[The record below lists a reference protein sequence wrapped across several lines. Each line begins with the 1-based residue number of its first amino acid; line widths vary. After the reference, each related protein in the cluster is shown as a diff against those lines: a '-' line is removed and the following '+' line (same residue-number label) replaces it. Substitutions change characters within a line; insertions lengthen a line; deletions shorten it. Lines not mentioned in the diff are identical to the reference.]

1 MGLRRKTKK
10 LFKMKSYLRFLSR
23 NKLHTAIE
31 VVGLSV
37 SLAFVIIIGCH
48 AWNMYTLTWNIPDHD
63 KIYALN
69 GTSAG
74 MASMELYNHINKI
87 PEVQE
92 HVIYNYND
100 IYVEGSEGMFADKI
114 ILAGE
119 GFFEMFPRIIK
130 AGNIGRLKDDGT
142 VVITT
147 SMADRLFGGPEE
159 AIGQPIT
166 LNKFGSREDPS
177 YYNTLQISAVIENFD
192 NSIFMSAGLVINHEA
207 GVRCTAPSYSP
218 QLFVKTDGFI
228 SRKELSDKVRQIID
242 EHCTE
247 DPHWNPEYMY
257 ADPLDDI
264 IMHESHYGMMHSG
277 TILMIILSAIAIV
290 LLLSAVFNYIN
301 LTFAQTAKR
310 SNEIATMRL
319 VGAQKGEILRQ
330 HLMESLVM
338 TTICTIIAL
347 LLIITVTPMVNGI
360 ITGMIQGPTEIPS
373 IGLTWR
379 SIPVIVVIAMVT
391 GLVSGIVP
399 AGLAISFSPIEV
411 TKGSFRKMRKMIFS
425 RIFIGINTVIAV
437 ILMVFSITLE
447 MTDMKFRNTPTS
459 WNSENILFMSRSTY
473 GNMRDDAIFVERLKA
488 LPFVKTIGM
497 CDGGIARNHVM
508 TQKDLQ
514 GNGLMMSVCT
524 VDTTTFRMM
533 GLDQTHAFNVPLEG
547 SVWYSESLV
556 ERLGANLDEL
566 MAADP
571 SAIVPGFRDCHSG
584 GVVKDFVCCDPSRFY
599 EIPYQILKVESH
611 PYGYFYAIETTG
623 PHDEARA
630 AIEEE
635 LKKYCNET
643 TGYYE
648 SREYF
653 GYAEDFI
660 KESLAGMRIMVI
672 IATAF
677 LVIALVISILGLF
690 AMSSYFAEE
699 NTKGIAIHKV
709 FGGTVKSET
718 VRNIRKYM
726 RIIVIANTIGL
737 PLGSIITRLMLQG
750 LPRVNMLWP
759 ILLSCIASVT
769 LSLASVLWQTLR
781 AARTNPAE
789 ALKKE

>member
-1 MGLRRKTKK
+1 
-10 LFKMKSYLRFLSR
+10 MKSYLRFLSR
-23 NKLHTAIE
+23 NKLYTAIE

-37 SLAFVIIIGCH
+37 SLAFVMIIGCH
-48 AWNMYTLTWNIPDHD
+48 AWNMYTLTWSIPDHD

-69 GTSAG
+69 GTSKG
-74 MASMELYNHINKI
+74 MASMELYNHIDKI

-100 IYVEGSEGMFADKI
+100 IYVEGAEGLFADKV

-119 GFFEMFPRIIK
+119 GFFDMFPRIIK
-130 AGNIGRLKDDGT
+130 AGNISKLKDDGT

-147 SMADRLFGGPEE
+147 NMAERLFGGEEE

-177 YYNTLQISAVIENFD
+177 YSNTLQVAAVVEDFD

-207 GVRCTAPSYSP
+207 GARYVAPSVSP
-218 QLFVKTDGFI
+218 QLFVKTDDLI
-228 SRKELSDKVRQIID
+228 SREDISDKVRQIID

-247 DPHWNPEYMY
+247 DPHWNPEYTY
-257 ADPLDDI
+257 ADPLDDL
-264 IMHESHYGMMHSG
+264 IMHERHYGLMHSG
-277 TILMIILSAIAIV
+277 STLMIILSAIAII

-301 LTFAQTAKR
+301 LTFAQTSKR

-319 VGAQKGEILRQ
+319 VGARKSEILRQ
-330 HLMESLVM
+330 HMMESMLM
-338 TTICTIIAL
+338 TSICTIIAL
-347 LLIITVTPMVNGI
+347 TLIIAVTPIVNSI
-360 ITGMIQGPTEIPS
+360 ITGMIQGPTEVPS

-379 SIPVIVVIAMVT
+379 SVPVIVVIAMVT

-399 AGLAISFSPIEV
+399 AGLAMSFSPIEV
-411 TKGSFRKMRKMIFS
+411 TKGRFKKMRKMIFS

-447 MTDMKFRNTPTS
+447 MTHMKFRNTPTS

-473 GNMRDDAIFVERLKA
+473 GNMRDDAVFVERLKA

-533 GLDQTHAFNVPLEG
+533 GLSQTYTFNVPLEG

-556 ERLGANLDEL
+556 ERLSADSDEL
-566 MAADP
+566 MDADP
-571 SAIVPGFRDCHSG
+571 SVIVPGFRDCHSG

-660 KESLAGMRIMVI
+660 KESLSGLRIMI
-672 IATAF
+672 IFANVF

-709 FGGTVKSET
+709 FGGTVQSET
-718 VRNIRKYM
+718 IRNVRKYM
-726 RIIVIANTIGL
+726 RIIVCANIIGL
-737 PLGSIITRLMLQG
+737 PLGCIVSKLMLQG
-750 LPRVNMLWP
+750 LPGVNMLWP
-759 ILLSCIASVT
+759 IMLACIASVT

>member
-1 MGLRRKTKK
+1 
-10 LFKMKSYLRFLSR
+10 MKSYLRFLSR
-23 NKLHTAIE
+23 NKLYTAIE

-48 AWNMYTLTWNIPDHD
+48 IWNMYTLTWNIPDHD

-69 GTSAG
+69 GTSTG
-74 MASMELYNHINKI
+74 MASMELYNHIDKI

-92 HVIYNYND
+92 NVIYNYID
-100 IYVEGSEGMFADKI
+100 IYVEDDKGMFAENI

-119 GFFEMFPRIIK
+119 GFFEMFPRKSK
-130 AGNIGRLKDDGT
+130 AGNIGRLHDDGT
-142 VVITT
+142 VVITM
-147 SMADRLFGGPEE
+147 SMAERLFGGPEE
-159 AIGQPIT
+159 AVGQPIT
-166 LNKFGSREDPS
+166 LNKFGSKEDPS
-177 YYNTLQISAVIENFD
+177 YSSTLKVAAVIEDFD
-192 NSIFMSAGLVINHEA
+192 NSIFMTAGLVINHEA
-207 GVRCTAPSYSP
+207 GVRCTAPSFYP
-218 QLFVKTDGFI
+218 QLFVKTDGFV

-247 DPHWNPEYMY
+247 DPHWNPDYMY

-264 IMHESHYGMMHSG
+264 IMHERHYGIMYSG
-277 TILMIILSAIAIV
+277 AILMIILSAIAVV

-301 LTFAQTAKR
+301 LTFAQTSKR

-319 VGAQKGEILRQ
+319 VGAQKGEILRS
-330 HLMESLVM
+330 HLLESMLM
-338 TTICTIIAL
+338 AFLCTGIAM
-347 LLIITVTPMVNGI
+347 LLIVAVTPLINSILKGMV
-360 ITGMIQGPTEIPS
+360 QGPTEIPAIS
-373 IGLTWR
+373 LTWR
-379 SIPVIVVIAMVT
+379 SAPVILIIAIIT

-399 AGLAISFSPIEV
+399 AGLAMSFSPIEV
-411 TKGSFRKMRKMIFS
+411 TKGRFRKMRKMVFS
-425 RIFIGINTVIAV
+425 RIFIAINTVIAV

-447 MTDMKFRNTPTS
+447 MTEMKFRNTPTG
-459 WNSENILFMSRSTY
+459 WNSENILFMSRSAY
-473 GNMRDDAIFVERLKA
+473 CNMRDDAVFVERLKS

-514 GNGLMMSVCT
+514 GNGMMMTVCT

-533 GLDQTHAFNVPLEG
+533 GLSQTHAFNVPLEG

-556 ERLGANLDEL
+556 ERLGAGLDEL

-571 SAIVPGFRDCHSG
+571 SVMVPGFRDCHSG
-584 GVVKDFVCCDPSRFY
+584 GIVEDFVCCDPSRFY
-599 EIPYQILKVESH
+599 EIPYQILKVESQPH
-611 PYGYFYAIETTG
+611 GYFYAIETTG
-623 PHDEARA
+623 PHDKAREA
-630 AIEEE
+630 ILDE
-635 LKKYCNET
+635 LEKYCNET

-653 GYAEDFI
+653 GYAEEFI
-660 KESLAGMRIMVI
+660 NESLAGLKIMVI
-672 IATAF
+672 FATVF

-699 NTKGIAIHKV
+699 NTKSIAIHKV
-709 FGGTVKSET
+709 FGGTVQSET
-718 VRNIRKYM
+718 ARNIRKYM
-726 RIIVIANTIGL
+726 RIIIVSNIIGL
-737 PLGSIITRLMLQG
+737 PLGSIVSGLMLQG
-750 LPRVNMLWP
+750 LPDVNMLWP
-759 ILLSCIASVT
+759 ILLACIASVT
-769 LSLASVLWQTLR
+769 LSLGSVLWQTLR